1 MRHGLSKWL
10 WIPLLSLSA
19 AFSVKADTLILTSL
33 DWPPYSGEG
42 LAEKVRRLRWLKRP
56 LKRWAMSWWLSF
68 ILGHEQCIWLKVKPS
83 IRVIFRST
91 F

>member
-33 DWPPYSGEG
+33 DW
-42 LAEKVRRLRWLKRP
+42 LKRRTKNARKYDKCGKTVCQP
-56 LKRWAMSWWLSF
+56 
-68 ILGHEQCIWLKVKPS
+68 KVFSVDPPD
-83 IRVIFRST
+83 RNRYNRF
-91 F
+91 